1 MSQLLVARV
10 ERAVEDVAQTLDD
23 VKDQPAPVF
32 LNEIMISVKRM
43 EDLIKETRRVIT
55 KQVKDRNIQLQ
66 DFTLETYNV
75 RSLEKPLDMVRDF
88 TDKWGQLIPD
98 LISADVLAVKLGK
111 AEDLLKTLA
120 RNLGKIP
127 EGVQPNDWV
136 KAETARYMS
145 PDTTETHALKSN
157 TKKAKK

>member
-145 PDTTETHALKSN
+145 PDTTETYALKSN

>member
-1 MSQLLVARV
+1 M
-10 ERAVEDVAQTLDD
+10 
-23 VKDQPAPVF
+23 
-32 LNEIMISVKRM
+32 
-43 EDLIKETRRVIT
+43 
-55 KQVKDRNIQLQ
+55 KDRNIQLQ

-145 PDTTETHALKSN
+145 PDTTETYALKSN